1 MVHFF
6 QIFGPQKVS
15 WLKSTPNANFDHFFG
30 TVPKFCILRAHF
42 LYFQFLGVSRLGG
55 PDCQKQL
62 GGDFSRKSILQAHFR
77 HFTFFGARVVFKYI
91 SFNDLDR
98 QFESDT
104 SLGQRTNDF
113 LIRIFALFQFSFFQ
127 QLITQIIS
135 GNIHQFGRNMHS

>member
-6 QIFGPQKVS
+6 QIFGLQKVS
-15 WLKSTPNANFDHFFG
+15 WLKSTSNSNFSNFFG

-42 LYFQFLGVSRLGG
+42 LNFQFLGVSRLGG

-62 GGDFSRKSILQAHFR
+62 GGDFSSKSIFQAHFR
-77 HFTFFGARVVFKYI
+77 HFTFFGARVAFKYI

-98 QFESDT
+98 QFESDM

-135 GNIHQFGRNMHS
+135 GTFHQFG